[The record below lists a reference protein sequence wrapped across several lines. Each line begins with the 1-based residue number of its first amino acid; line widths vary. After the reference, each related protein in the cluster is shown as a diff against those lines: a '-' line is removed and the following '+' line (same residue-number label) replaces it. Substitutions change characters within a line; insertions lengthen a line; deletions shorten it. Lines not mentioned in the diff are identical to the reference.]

1 MKYWF
6 YLSYFLKAWAV
17 FRGGRVGRSIRMM
30 EKFERMI
37 EHLGY
42 TVLLTMGN
50 FLEENWLV
58 GVSVSLH
65 NKTLVMNLDFSR
77 VNFPSQKVIFSFSAA
92 SAVRGSLHV

>member
-1 MKYWF
+1 
-6 YLSYFLKAWAV
+6 
-17 FRGGRVGRSIRMM
+17 
-30 EKFERMI
+30 
-37 EHLGY
+37 
-42 TVLLTMGN
+42 MGN

-92 SAVRGSLHV
+92 SAVRGFLHV